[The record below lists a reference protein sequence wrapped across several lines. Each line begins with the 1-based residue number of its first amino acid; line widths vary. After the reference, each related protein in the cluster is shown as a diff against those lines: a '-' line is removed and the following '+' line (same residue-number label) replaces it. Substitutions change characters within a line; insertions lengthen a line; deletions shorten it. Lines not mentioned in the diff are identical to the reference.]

1 MKNNDLSDPLY
12 LAKALITC
20 PSETPNDA
28 GAIALLEVAL
38 KELGFNCHLFSFGNA
53 GEKGRDA
60 LIKNIYAKKG
70 NGNNLCFAGHTDVVP
85 AGPLDKWN
93 FSPFEATIEKDV
105 LYGRGASDMKG
116 AIAAFVAA
124 TARHLNKNKNTF
136 GISFLI
142 TGDEE
147 GYAINGTKAVL
158 KKLNKMEEVISHCIV
173 GEPTN
178 PSKLGETIK
187 IGRRG
192 SLHGKIIIEGKQGHV
207 AYPNLASNPLPQ
219 LANLVSILSN
229 FRLDEGNKYFQPS
242 NLEFISIDTGNYTS
256 NLIPLNAS
264 ANFNVRFNN
273 LYNEKTLVNK
283 LRNIL
288 KENNSDSSLKWKL
301 ETELS
306 GEPFL
311 TPKDKFVELVSG
323 AVEEV
328 THLKPE
334 LSTSGGTSDARFIKD
349 FCPVIE
355 FGSVGKTM
363 HQINEC
369 IAIDEL
375 EKLTEIYEK
384 ILLEYGKK
392 YS

>member
-1 MKNNDLSDPLY
+1 M
-12 LAKALITC
+12 
-20 PSETPNDA
+20 
-28 GAIALLEVAL
+28 LL
-38 KELGFNCHLFSFGNA
+38 
-53 GEKGRDA
+53 
-60 LIKNIYAKKG
+60 
-70 NGNNLCFAGHTDVVP
+70 
-85 AGPLDKWN
+85 
-93 FSPFEATIEKDV
+93 
-105 LYGRGASDMKG
+105 
-116 AIAAFVAA
+116 
-124 TARHLNKNKNTF
+124 
-136 GISFLI
+136 
-142 TGDEE
+142 
-147 GYAINGTKAVL
+147 
-158 KKLNKMEEVISHCIV
+158 
-173 GEPTN
+173 
-178 PSKLGETIK
+178 
-187 IGRRG
+187 
-192 SLHGKIIIEGKQGHV
+192 
-207 AYPNLASNPLPQ
+207 
-219 LANLVSILSN
+219 
-229 FRLDEGNKYFQPS
+229 LDEGNKYFQPS

-384 ILLEYGKK
+384 ILLEDG
-392 YS
+392 